1 MTEDTHSVLV
11 VTKDSKLSQSISVML
26 IPPLFETEVLSDF
39 NEARRRVAE
48 RSYNIILVD
57 YSEGEGADFA
67 TDVSEGLATIL
78 LLTPPSLFEEVSY
91 RVEGYGI
98 IAITN
103 PFDQFYFYNMI
114 KAAIAVQYK
123 VQVLSEGLKP
133 EGINY
138 QFVKGDIADK
148 TMIDALFEQY
158 HFDIVV
164 NLAAQAGVRYSIE
177 NPDAYIMSNMM
188 GFYNILEACRHS
200 CDAVKG
206 TQSKDKGQDALD
218 LRPQTSDYKGL
229 VCLLEPEE

>member
-11 VTKDSKLSQSISVML
+11 VSKDSKLSQSISVML
-26 IPPLFETEVLSDF
+26 MPPLFETEVLSDF

-67 TDVSEGLATIL
+67 TDVSESLSTIL
-78 LLTPPSLFEEVSY
+78 LLTPPALFEEVSY

-123 VQVLSEGLKP
+123 VQVLSSQTTKLK
-133 EGINY
+133 
-138 QFVKGDIADK
+138 VKMEEIKQVNRAKMLLMQNMSMTEQEAHRYIEKEAMDRSMKRIAIAEEIIK
-148 TMIDALFEQY
+148 
-158 HFDIVV
+158 
-164 NLAAQAGVRYSIE
+164 RY
-177 NPDAYIMSNMM
+177 
-188 GFYNILEACRHS
+188 G
-200 CDAVKG
+200 
-206 TQSKDKGQDALD
+206 
-218 LRPQTSDYKGL
+218 
-229 VCLLEPEE
+229 